1 MSKKARSLKSLPECG
16 DVFSV
21 SLGNWGF
28 TASRVVAVKAKPV
41 TVLVVGSEYLGANP
55 PSLDDQK
62 VYDIPILTHH
72 SFDNEP
78 LAFWTPMTIIPEF
91 EKIGNVKPAEG
102 EDQLA
107 LGSMAQWEYILYQR
121 IMQAQWDGVPRPA
134 AESEIDIL
142 EAMEQAYQK
151 RKKPL
156 TPDGIIKKFHSLD
169 PLEQPGASLVADIL
183 RSLVKDLGDAKG
195 SGIEPVRLVTDC
207 ITALNRLDAE
217 EECIDTVERDLL
229 IEFFQKIGK
238 KYKIDDVYKLV
249 EELREW

>member
-28 TASRVVAVKAKPV
+28 TACRVVAVKAKPV
-41 TVLVVGSEYLGANP
+41 TVLVVGSEYLDANP

-72 SFDNEP
+72 SFDSEP
-78 LAFWTPMTIIPEF
+78 LAFWTPMTIIPGF

-107 LGSMAQWEYILYQR
+107 PGSMAQWEYILYQR
-121 IMQAQWDGVPRPA
+121 IMQAQWDGVPRPDA
-134 AESEIDIL
+134 ASEIDII
-142 EAMEQAYQK
+142 EAIEQAYQK
-151 RKKPL
+151 RQKPL
-156 TPDGIIKKFHSLD
+156 TPAGIIKKFRSLD
-169 PLEQPGASLVADIL
+169 PLDQPKAALVADIL
-183 RSLVKDLGDAKG
+183 KALVRDLGNAKDT
-195 SGIEPVRLVTDC
+195 GIEPVKIVTDC
-207 ITALNRLDAE
+207 ITTLNRLDAE
-217 EECIDTVERDLL
+217 EECIDTVERDWL

-238 KYKIDDVYKLV
+238 KYKIDDVYELV
-249 EELREW
+249 EEQREW